1 MSKKA
6 LASLML
12 MSAFSMPVVADVAVI
27 VHPGNSATIDA
38 DAVERIFL
46 GKKSQFPDGSEALP
60 INIESGGAVDEFNNK
75 VLGRS
80 TAQVKSYWSKQI
92 FTGKGTPPKEVAS
105 DASVIDLIKNNK
117 NAIGYV
123 DAANVTGDVK
133 VVFTK

>member
-1 MSKKA
+1 MLKRTLASIFLTSAVSVSA
-6 LASLML
+6 LAE
-12 MSAFSMPVVADVAVI
+12 VAVI
-27 VHPGNSATIDA
+27 VHPGNSAAIDA

-46 GKKSQFPDGSEALP
+46 GKKSQFPGGAEALP

-80 TAQVKSYWSKQI
+80 TAQVKSFWSKQI